1 MPRSAVI
8 LIPLGAMWPEGY
20 LLQVR
25 GEGKECHFNNRR
37 KAAETQGA
45 WHGSHCDPVSARLPL
60 PELPSG
66 CLGDDA
72 DAVLA
77 AQSGH
82 YLHDRTVPRSALR
95 FAGEATELR

>member
-1 MPRSAVI
+1 MGCTARQIDWEKGKNVT
-8 LIPLGAMWPEGY
+8 LKTVEKQQKHKGRGT
-20 LLQVR
+20 VR
-25 GEGKECHFNNRR
+25 
-37 KAAETQGA
+37 TVT
-45 WHGSHCDPVSARLPL
+45 PTVSARLPL

-82 YLHDRTVPRSALR
+82 YLHERTVPRSALR